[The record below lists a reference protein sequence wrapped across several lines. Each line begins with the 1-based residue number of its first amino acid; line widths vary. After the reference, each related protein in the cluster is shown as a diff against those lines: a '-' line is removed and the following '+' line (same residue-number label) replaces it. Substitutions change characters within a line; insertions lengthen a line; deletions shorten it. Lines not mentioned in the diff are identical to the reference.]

1 MNDMKF
7 KKIRYNIFIKY
18 TVLVV
23 LLALSIS
30 SCTKFLEEVPTGAMT
45 TAAKLESSESGDALV
60 IGPYR
65 SLPSW
70 LGGADDWG
78 HNLVGPM
85 EYQTGLAYT
94 PDSHV
99 QFWKYQGDQVAGDLL
114 GAFTNFWN
122 NQYQGVRDCNLS
134 ISLIPGVT
142 GYTDAQKA
150 TALAEIRALRGWYY
164 YTLVRYFGDVPMT
177 TSVITDVNSFQQPR
191 VSLKTI
197 YDEVIIPDLEYAI
210 SAEGGLSDARSANG
224 RVTKHVARAIL
235 ADVYLTCAGYPYQEV
250 ETNPTAKW
258 CTEGLWTMQ
267 TYPVNS
273 PSAKDFL
280 AKAKTHID
288 VLVNSGTYTLGTYE
302 DLRTPAKNNT
312 GEAIFSAQF
321 LTGVVSSGAVG
332 QISAPLGSQVVS
344 GDGNGTWI
352 PSTEYYNSFDNAD
365 KRKQE
370 KQFFYTQETKHS
382 GFDPNMGLSDVFSQ
396 PYLYKWFDWTAMHTN
411 GSSSL
416 NWPFYRYADI
426 LLMQTEVNWTLNQ
439 LGTSVSETD
448 IVKGINMVRARAL
461 LPALTGATCDLKAI
475 MSERAYELIFETKML
490 WDQRRTRRSL
500 REGSG
505 SFASLDNFIGF
516 NPTIFSYA
524 FTAKHLLSPIGM
536 TEIQY
541 NLKCL
546 QNYGYLPKQVG
557 Q

>member
-1 MNDMKF
+1 MNDMKL
-7 KKIRYNIFIKY
+7 KKIKYNILYKY

-23 LLALSIS
+23 LLALTIS
-30 SCTKFLEEVPTGAMT
+30 SCTKFLEEVPSGSMT
-45 TAAKLESSESGDALV
+45 TAAKLQSAESGDALV

-65 SLPSW
+65 SLNLW

-78 HNLVGPM
+78 HYLIGPI

-134 ISLIPGVT
+134 ISLIPGIT

-150 TALAEIRALRGWYY
+150 AALGEVRALRAWYF

-177 TSVITDVNSFQQPR
+177 TSVITDITKFEAPR

-197 YDEVIIPDLEYAI
+197 YDEVIIPDLEYAV
-210 SAEGGLSDARSANG
+210 STESGLTDTRSTG

-250 ETNPTAKW
+250 ETNPTANW
-258 CTEGLWTMQ
+258 CADGLWSAQ

-273 PSAKDFL
+273 VSAKDFL
-280 AKAKTHID
+280 AKAKVQLD
-288 VLVNSGTYTLGTYE
+288 VLVNSGTYTLGTYA

-312 GEAIFSAQF
+312 GEAIFQAQF
-321 LTGVVSSGAVG
+321 LTGVVGSGQIGV
-332 QISAPLGSQVVS
+332 ISAPLGSQVVS
-344 GDGNGTWI
+344 GDGNGTWV
-352 PSTEYYNSFDNAD
+352 PSMEYYNSYDPAD
-365 KRKQE
+365 LRKQE
-370 KQFFYTQETKHS
+370 KQFFYTWEYKHS
-382 GFDPNMGLSDVFSQ
+382 GFDPNMGPSATFVQ
-396 PYLYKWFDWTAMHTN
+396 PHLYKWYDWTAMHGN

-439 LGTSVSETD
+439 LGTAVAAAD
-448 IVKGINMVRARAL
+448 IVSGINKVRARAL

-475 MSERAYELIFETKML
+475 MSERAYELIFESKML

-505 SFASLDNFIGF
+505 RFTSLDNFIGF
-516 NPTIFSYA
+516 NPTIFSFA

-541 NLKCL
+541 NSKCL
-546 QNYGYLPKQVG
+546 QNFGYLPKQVG